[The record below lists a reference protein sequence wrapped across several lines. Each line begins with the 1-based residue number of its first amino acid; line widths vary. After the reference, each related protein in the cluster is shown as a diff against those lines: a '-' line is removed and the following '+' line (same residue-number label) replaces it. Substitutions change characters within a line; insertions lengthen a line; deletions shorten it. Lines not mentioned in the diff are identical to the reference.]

1 MLIYH
6 PKKPQP
12 GGRRPQIKIP
22 PTQPGRGVR
31 RQSPPMMR
39 APRGQLSG
47 LGFTPAAVQG
57 AASLIGVSTK
67 SAKAVGAAGGAA
79 AGAQAGSM
87 ILPGIGTAIGA
98 VVGAVVGLLGA
109 KKPPSVWNQS
119 FQAFKPGASLPAGRQ
134 IDLVVLRDAFNY
146 LWKMESHGLFRLRK
160 QFGTMSLFL
169 KAMAERI
176 AGAALGGQL
185 SNTDTA
191 DTIYNRIIGPWVTG
205 IIGAIPPD
213 QVASVAEMLTAFI
226 DKYLYDEPLALQTY
240 INAQGKSFPGTDYVP
255 IPKLSDVLNAASA
268 RSAPTPAPV
277 PQPVTG
283 AGLPAVIPIA
293 VAPTQSPVATT
304 TPLPMT
310 SNVPVATP
318 TAPGSGISPGV
329 ILTGILIALKV
340 LS

>member
-22 PTQPGRGVR
+22 PTQPTRGAR
-31 RQSPPMMR
+31 RTAPPMMR

-98 VVGAVVGLLGA
+98 VVGAIVGLLGA

-134 IDLVVLRDAFNY
+134 IDLVVLRDAFYY
-146 LWKMESHGLFRLRK
+146 LWSMESHGLFRLRK

-191 DTIYNRIIGPWVTG
+191 ETIYNRIIGPWVMG
-205 IIGAIPPD
+205 IIGAVPPD
-213 QVASVAEMLTAFI
+213 QVASVAEMVTAFI

-255 IPKLSDVLNAASA
+255 IPKLSDVLNAATA
-268 RSAPTPAPV
+268 RSAPTPAPA
-277 PQPVTG
+277 PTTG
-283 AGLPAVIPIA
+283 AGLPAVVPIA
-293 VAPTQSPVATT
+293 VAPTQSPVATA

-310 SNVPVATP
+310 TNVPLKPAP
-318 TAPGSGISPGV
+318 TQSVSPGV